1 MTGEGALSLVCCM
14 DIKQVVRDFW
24 NAFNRGEVEEALA
37 LASEDVV
44 FTVTGTTPVSDSY
57 RGKDSV
63 RGHFSRFGGLVDSDA
78 EMIVGELIA
87 EEDVVVCLSCGTMRA
102 TNTGARYDNGYVF
115 VFRFKDERIAHITEY
130 LDTAL
135 VETALFGRSFR

>member
-1 MTGEGALSLVCCM
+1 M
-14 DIKQVVRDFW
+14 DTNENKQVVRDFW
-24 NAFNRGEVEEALA
+24 SAFNRGEVEKALA

-57 RGKDSV
+57 RGKAAV
-63 RGHFSRFGGLVDSDA
+63 RGHFSRFGGLVDSGA

-87 EEDVVVCLSCGTMRA
+87 EGDAVVCLSSGIMGGA
-102 TNTGARYDNGYVF
+102 NTGAKYDNGYAF
-115 VFRFKDERIAHITEY
+115 VFRLKGDRIAQITEY

>member
-1 MTGEGALSLVCCM
+1 MGAHVRRDM
-14 DIKQVVRDFW
+14 EIAEKKQVVRDFW
-24 NAFNRGEVEEALA
+24 SAFNRGEVEKALA

-57 RGKDSV
+57 RGKAAV
-63 RGHFSRFGGLVDSDA
+63 RDHFSRFGGLVDSGA

-87 EEDVVVCLSCGTMRA
+87 EGDAVVCLSRGMMRGTNA
-102 TNTGARYDNGYVF
+102 GARYDNNYAF
-115 VFRFKDERIAHITEY
+115 VFRFRGDRIAQITEY